1 MRADRY
7 LCLTRWWQK
16 ATTQVALAL
25 VMFIIISQTKIH
37 STSPQSLPLMTASR
51 RPPRAAGRSA
61 KPDSLRAAH
70 QQITRNNGT
79 LADIADLIELEG
91 KAHPARLPPGQPSR
105 EQSRSG
111 KAASTA
117 ALQSQAKASGGQSLE
132 YHPFGIPV
140 LAILLC
146 ALIVGA
152 AVGVPLGVLTY
163 GTAIYSAVMDSLA
176 VF

>member
-1 MRADRY
+1 
-7 LCLTRWWQK
+7 
-16 ATTQVALAL
+16 
-25 VMFIIISQTKIH
+25 MFIIISQTKIL
-37 STSPQSLPLMTASR
+37 STPPQSLPRMTASR

-91 KAHPARLPPGQPSR
+91 KVHPARLPPGQPSR
-105 EQSRSG
+105 AQPGSG
-111 KAASTA
+111 KPAANTA
-117 ALQSQAKASGGQSLE
+117 PQGQAKAKASSGQALE
-132 YHPFGIPV
+132 HHPFGIPV

-163 GTAIYSAVMDSLA
+163 GTAIYTAVMDSLA
-176 VF
+176 VL

>member
-1 MRADRY
+1 
-7 LCLTRWWQK
+7 
-16 ATTQVALAL
+16 
-25 VMFIIISQTKIH
+25 
-37 STSPQSLPLMTASR
+37 MTASR
-51 RPPRAAGRSA
+51 RPPRTAGRSA

-91 KAHPARLPPGQPSR
+91 KAHPARLQPGQPSR
-105 EQSRSG
+105 AQPGSG
-111 KAASTA
+111 KPGVANANTNPSP
-117 ALQSQAKASGGQSLE
+117 QGQAKASGDHALE
-132 YHPFGIPV
+132 HHPFDIPV